1 MNAKIITTTLCF
13 AVSLSCSEE
22 KIRTYQVASEEKE
35 TPQPAPETTPS
46 SSPSPQI
53 TGKLRW
59 KAPDTWEKQTP
70 GQFQLELYKITD
82 QASLAISSL
91 PGDAG
96 GIPANVNRWRGQ
108 IGLPST
114 EDVGGDVIEVESQGV
129 SARWFELKGAEQ
141 SILSS
146 IISLP
151 KETWFFKLTCST
163 TELEAMREQFQNFLA
178 TVDMETVANPPE
190 TPPPS
195 ESQPEASTD
204 KKSGIGLDIPE
215 GWVKSEGS
223 SMRVAS
229 FSIPGPGNGVPD
241 GDVSV
246 VPLMGESGSIL
257 ENVNRWRGQVKLPA
271 LASDKDPALG
281 TEKQGVAGTFLIT
294 HMVSEEP
301 LFEGGKK
308 GGISTAILKRGDTT
322 WFFKLSAEAELLEK
336 NREAF
341 EKFVLTA
348 EIP

>member
-1 MNAKIITTTLCF
+1 MNVNILLLTICIA
-13 AVSLSCSEE
+13 ASLSCGEE
-22 KIRTYQVASEEKE
+22 KVRTYQVAGEEKE
-35 TPQPAPETTPS
+35 TTLTTPATPP
-46 SSPSPQI
+46 SPSPELI
-53 TGKLRW
+53 GKLRW
-59 KAPDTWEKQTP
+59 KAPDNWEKQTP
-70 GQFQLELYKITD
+70 GQFQLELYKINAG
-82 QASLAISSL
+82 ASLAISSL

-114 EDVGGDVIEVESQGV
+114 EDVGGDVIEVESEGV

-141 SILSS
+141 SILAA
-146 IISLP
+146 IITLP

-163 TELEAMREQFQNFLA
+163 SELEGMREQFQNFLA
-178 TVDMETVANPPE
+178 TVDMETIANSQE
-190 TPPPS
+190 TPPQP
-195 ESQPEASTD
+195 EPQPEASTV
-204 KKSGIGLDIPE
+204 KKSGIGLNIPE
-215 GWVKSEGS
+215 GWVKSEGT

-229 FSIPGPGNGVPD
+229 FSIPGNGVPD

-271 LASDKDPALG
+271 LASEKDPAIG
-281 TEKQGVAGTFLIT
+281 TEKQGTAGTFLIT
-294 HMVSEEP
+294 HMVSTES
-301 LFEGGKK
+301 LFEGERK

-322 WFFKLSAEAELLEK
+322 WFFKLAAEAELLEK
-336 NREAF
+336 NRDAF